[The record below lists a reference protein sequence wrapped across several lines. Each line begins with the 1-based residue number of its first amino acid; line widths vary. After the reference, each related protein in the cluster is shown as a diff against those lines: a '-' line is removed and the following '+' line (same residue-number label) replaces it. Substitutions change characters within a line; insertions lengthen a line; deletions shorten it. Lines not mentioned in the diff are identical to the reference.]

1 MKSKKHKLY
10 LKGIMPM
17 KQQSSFP
24 TLISLFQ
31 SVEEH
36 LHNRKLELALSAVHS
51 ILVCD
56 RNNFYALAI
65 ERRIKRVLDFQEKP
79 SDVSDSTEH
88 YIAKVIDALENVCQ
102 MAVRFLMNSPVEA

>member
-1 MKSKKHKLY
+1 
-10 LKGIMPM
+10 M

-36 LHNRKLELALSAVHS
+36 LHNRKLELALSSVRS
-51 ILVCD
+51 ISCD

-88 YIAKVIDALENVCQ
+88 YIAIVIDALENVCQ
-102 MAVRFLMNSPVEA
+102 MAVRFLMNSPIEASS

>member
-1 MKSKKHKLY
+1 M
-10 LKGIMPM
+10 MQP
-17 KQQSSFP
+17 SSFP
-24 TLISLFQ
+24 TLISLFRT
-31 SVEEH
+31 VEEH

-65 ERRIKRVLDFQEKP
+65 EHRIKRVLDFLAEP
-79 SDVSDSTEH
+79 SDVSDSTE
-88 YIAKVIDALENVCQ
+88 YYVGIVIAALENVCQ